1 MAVTTNPFHQQKTLE
16 NSGGMFVAIL
26 KPSRKEVAFGHLF
39 DSSFGHCPE
48 KPINRRSTRSIA
60 QSPHVHCLIREIS
73 AIGVNIG
80 FIPET
85 VVCLSRNAHSKSPCN
100 ARQLAFYSSH
110 QPEKPVFIA
119 FSSITTIHSLSS
131 PDQRHTH
138 EQWNGEE

>member
-1 MAVTTNPFHQQKTLE
+1 MPHLSRAQDPLFELHQLCMNGVPLGSASHVTTLGVPLVPL
-16 NSGGMFVAIL
+16 G
-26 KPSRKEVAFGHLF
+26 
-39 DSSFGHCPE
+39 
-48 KPINRRSTRSIA
+48 
-60 QSPHVHCLIREIS
+60 S

-85 VVCLSRNAHSKSPCN
+85 VVYLSRNADSKSPCN